1 MSSLNRGEFEFLH
14 VKGGQDHALFNGHS
28 ILHFDSAT
36 GCLAL
41 GRLQK
46 IHLQVTDGSPCS
58 RVEWPAA
65 FADQMIREGEESDSE
80 ELTEVRWG
88 AVSYYMHTEYRFLQC
103 ALLVSWMSHRIL
115 DREIW

>member
-1 MSSLNRGEFEFLH
+1 MAKTTRSLMDTQFRSLIA
-14 VKGGQDHALFNGHS
+14 QPA
-28 ILHFDSAT
+28 

-80 ELTEVRWG
+80 ELTEVRW
-88 AVSYYMHTEYRFLQC
+88 AAASYYMHTEYRFLQC